1 MKKNEIM
8 SKTKIVCTIGP
19 ASESK
24 EMLTKLVKAGMN
36 VMRLNFSHGT
46 HEEHEEKIN
55 TLLEIN
61 KELSTNVAILLDTK
75 GPEIRTG
82 DFVGG
87 KTSFKKGQTSVICVE
102 DIVGTSE
109 RFTITYKDLYK
120 DVKPGGF
127 ILVNDGQVELLVD
140 HIDGT
145 DIVCVAANDGD
156 VKNKRGINVPGIK
169 LGFDYLSPKD
179 ISDLT
184 FGAHQPF
191 DYVAASFCRRAQDI
205 IDIKKLLIENGRNDI
220 QILAKIENQEGVE
233 NVDEILDIAD
243 GIMVAR
249 GDLGVEVPAED
260 VPLIQKSII
269 KKCKQ
274 RGKIVITATQ
284 MLESMQQNPRPTRA
298 EVSDVANAIYDGTSA
313 IMLSGETAAGQYPI
327 EALKTMVRIAVRT
340 ECDINYLQRFK
351 DRKNMSSPDV
361 TNAISHAT
369 CTMAG
374 DLNAAAILAVS
385 KSGRTARMISK
396 YRPYS
401 PIIGACLT
409 EKVYRQL
416 GLSWGVAPL
425 LLEQKNKAEELFDYA
440 VDTAETAGLISKGD
454 VVVLT
459 AGVPLGV
466 SGTTNLIK
474 VQVAGHILVKG
485 KGIAGKKIAAN
496 LCVCHSEED
505 LANFKEG
512 DIIVAADTNNRM
524 MEQMRQAS
532 GLIVEADSDSC
543 HAAIA
548 GLSLDIPVLIGA
560 KNALEVLKS
569 SAYVELD
576 SENGVVTAI

>member
-233 NVDEILDIAD
+233 NVGKQYMNTAA
-243 GIMVAR
+243 VAALEAR
-249 GDLGVEVPAED
+249 VKLYMKNYEGA
-260 VPLIQKSII
+260 
-269 KKCKQ
+269 
-274 RGKIVITATQ
+274 ITAAQ
-284 MLESMQQNPRPTRA
+284 E
-298 EVSDVANAIYDGTSA
+298 AIT
-313 IMLSGETAAGQYPI
+313 LSGGTIVSTKEDY
-327 EALKTMVRIAVRT
+327 
-340 ECDINYLQRFK
+340 
-351 DRKNMSSPDV
+351 KNMY
-361 TNAISHAT
+361 TT
-369 CTMAG
+369 
-374 DLNAAAILAVS
+374 LAVS
-385 KSGRTARMISK
+385 
-396 YRPYS
+396 
-401 PIIGACLT
+401 T
-409 EKVYRQL
+409 EDIFFI
-416 GLSWGVAPL
+416 A
-425 LLEQKNKAEELFDYA
+425 KAEDDYF
-440 VDTAETAGLISKGD
+440 I
-454 VVVLT
+454 
-459 AGVPLGV
+459 LG
-466 SGTTNLIK
+466 SDPCH
-474 VQVAGHILVKG
+474 HIG
-485 KGIAGKKIAAN
+485 GRN
-496 LCVCHSEED
+496 
-505 LANFKEG
+505 
-512 DIIVAADTNNRM
+512 
-524 MEQMRQAS
+524 
-532 GLIVEADSDSC
+532 
-543 HAAIA
+543 
-548 GLSLDIPVLIGA
+548 
-560 KNALEVLKS
+560 KNCPS
-569 SAYVELD
+569 PP
-576 SENGVVTAI
+576 